1 MPLTSKVVL
10 AELEAMAPLRLAE
23 SWDNVGLL
31 VDPHEGEAPC
41 ERLLLTVD
49 LTWPVFEEAVRQ
61 RSDLIVA
68 YHPVIFRGVQR
79 LRAQAPAERVIVAA
93 LRQGVI
99 VYSPHTALDAVSGG
113 MTDWLAVALGEG
125 ATRPIVPT
133 AEDPAAGQGRLVELA
148 EPLALDAAVSSIK
161 AHLGLAHLR
170 LASASRHAEGAPIRT
185 LAVCPG
191 AGGSVFEKVG
201 DVDLL
206 LTGELRHHDVLAR
219 AARGT
224 SVVLCDH
231 TNTERGFLPI
241 FAERVRQR
249 LPGLEVLVSSADRDP
264 LVVS

>member
-1 MPLTSKVVL
+1 MPLTSKAVL

-31 VDPHEGEAPC
+31 VDPHGGDVPC

-49 LTWPVFEEAVRQ
+49 LTWPVFEEALRH
-61 RSDLIVA
+61 RIDLVVA

-79 LRAQAPAERVIVAA
+79 LRAQVPSERVLVAA

-113 MTDWLAVALGEG
+113 MTDWLASALGEG
-125 ATRPIVPT
+125 TTRPIVPT
-133 AEDPAAGQGRLVELA
+133 AEDPTAGQGRLVELA
-148 EPLALDAAVSSIK
+148 EPLGLDAAVSAIK
-161 AHLGLAHLR
+161 SHLGLAHLR
-170 LASASRHAEGAPIRT
+170 LATGTRHGAGEPIRT

-191 AGGSVFEKVG
+191 AGGSVFEKVS

-206 LTGELRHHDVLAR
+206 LTGEMRHHDVLAR

-231 TNTERGFLPI
+231 TNTERGFLPVL
-241 FAERVRQR
+241 AERLRAR
-249 LPGLEVLVSSADRDP
+249 LPEVEVLLSQEDRDP
-264 LVVS
+264 LAVL